1 MRRDRVLPKPRAKD
15 GAFVVD
21 ESLPP
26 LPLFEEWFIPLIFL
40 TLFGLGVAGVVMAD
54 GDGGMF
60 ALGVGMM
67 VLAVGSASLGLW
79 PFFQKMRKRR
89 AIALGGLSLP
99 RWPLRLGESVQVS
112 LGSQVA
118 GVSPSLVSARL
129 VCREE
134 VRGLAEH
141 VGRIPTP
148 RAPTTLRREVRS
160 IDVECHPRN
169 DHSRGVDHLDLRV
182 PHEAAPTF
190 VARSNKVLWEL
201 NVRVDSQGVERDATF
216 PLLVIPEV
224 VA

>member
-1 MRRDRVLPKPRAKD
+1 MI
-15 GAFVVD
+15 D

-26 LPLFEEWFIPLIFL
+26 LPLFEEWFIPLIFV

-54 GDGGMF
+54 GDRGMV

-89 AIALGGLSLP
+89 ALALGGLALP

-112 LGSQVA
+112 LENQA
-118 GVSPSLVSARL
+118 ADLSPNLVSARL

-134 VRGLAEH
+134 VRGLADH

-148 RAPTTLRREVRS
+148 RAPATMHREVRS
-160 IDVECHPRN
+160 IDVEFHGP
-169 DHSRGVDHLDLRV
+169 DEHSLRTGHLYLHV
-182 PHEAAPTF
+182 PPEAAPTF

-201 NVRVDSQGVERDATF
+201 NVRVDSQGVEREATF